1 MYKLNFFVPT
11 ANKEEVKTALF
22 GCGVGRYDNYEC
34 CAFETLGTGQ
44 FKPIDNANPHIGNLG
59 EIERVE
65 EYKVEMVCSN
75 ELIKKAVATLKEVHP
90 YEEVA
95 YEVFKMEEF

>member
-22 GCGVGRYDNYEC
+22 DVGVGRYENYDC
-34 CAFETLGTGQ
+34 CSFESLGVGQ
-44 FKPIDNANPHIGNLG
+44 FRPIEAANPHIGSLNT
-59 EIERVE
+59 IERVE
-65 EYKVEMVCSN
+65 EYKVEMIC
-75 ELIKKAVATLKEVHP
+75 ETHLIKQAIATLKASHP

-95 YEVFKMEEF
+95 YEVFKVEDF